1 MVHTLIPW
9 AANGGVTN
17 GGVATV
23 FCLDGLLVSC
33 LYLAIEIVEEGH
45 EL

>member
-9 AANGGVTN
+9 AANGRVTN
-17 GGVATV
+17 SGVAT
-23 FCLDGLLVSC
+23 FFLDGLLVSC
-33 LYLAIEIVEEGH
+33 LYLAIEIVDEGH